1 MADAPPTRRLW
12 RIARTDPPTRD
23 DFVSRAAR
31 GEPSPDDPEATR
43 LWDGLSVYDT
53 QAQARRTARRYRGLG
68 AFLAAVDVPLDG
80 RCRIERTL
88 HRAGHHTVWG
98 DADLLHAAVARVVSV
113 AADEGSE

>member
-1 MADAPPTRRLW
+1 MDDVPPTRRLW

-31 GEPSPDDPEATR
+31 GAPSPDDSEAMR

-53 QAQARRTARRYRGLG
+53 QAHARRTARRYRGLG
-68 AFLAAVDVPLDG
+68 ACRAAVDVPLDG

-88 HRAGHHTVWG
+88 HRAGHHTIWG

>member
-1 MADAPPTRRLW
+1 M
-12 RIARTDPPTRD
+12 
-23 DFVSRAAR
+23 
-31 GEPSPDDPEATR
+31 
-43 LWDGLSVYDT
+43 YDT

-88 HRAGHHTVWG
+88 HRAGHHTIWG
-98 DADLLHAAVARVVSV
+98 NADLLHAAVARVVSV